1 MYFCASTHTHMKN
14 CYINGIGAVNIQP
27 TDFNLFTTEINPLTN
42 QNKAQQPSYK
52 ELIAPA
58 MSRRMAKGVK
68 MGIYAANEALKESK
82 LQNIDAIIVGTG
94 LGCIEDSEKFLDAII
109 ENDEQFLTP
118 TSFIQST
125 HNTVAAQIALH
136 LQCKAYNFTYVNGG
150 NSFEN
155 ALFDAFL
162 QLKHLEKSEIL
173 IGGVDEIAP
182 YTFSMFEMIE
192 RVKKV
197 GEELDFKNPTTAGVA
212 LAEGATF
219 FGLSTQKTNETYA
232 EVLDMMLFNAFNN
245 DEETTINA
253 FLAKHNVEIS
263 AIDIVQFGINADLN
277 QQEFYQK
284 MATIFKDTPQTYYQH
299 ISGSYD
305 TASAFGLKVAAE
317 IIKKQVLPKTIQ
329 YNNIEPNKIEKV
341 LLINQ
346 FNNTDFSFVL
356 LQSC

>member
-1 MYFCASTHTHMKN
+1 MKN
-14 CYINGIGAVNIQP
+14 CYINGIGNVSIQSV
-27 TDFNLFTTEINPLTN
+27 DFDLFESEAAEIQIL
-42 QNKAQQPSYK
+42 NKAQQPSYK

-68 MGIYAANEALKESK
+68 MGIYAADKALF
-82 LQNIDAIIVGTG
+82 DAKMVDPQAVIVGTG

-109 ENDEQFLTP
+109 ENDEEFLTP

-136 LQCKAYNFTYVNGG
+136 LQCKAYNFTYVNGAS
-150 NSFEN
+150 SFES
-155 ALFDAFL
+155 ALFDAFM
-162 QLKHLEKSEIL
+162 QLKHLNKENIL

-182 YTFSMFEMIE
+182 YTFSMYEMIGK
-192 RVKKV
+192 VKQG
-197 GEELDFKNPTTAGVA
+197 GEEVHFKDPQTKGIA

-219 FGLSTQKTNETYA
+219 FALSNNKTHNSYA
-232 EVLDMMLFNAFNN
+232 EVLDVMLFNAFKDN
-245 DEETTINA
+245 EATEINT
-253 FLAKHNVEIS
+253 FLAKNNLSVFDL
-263 AIDIVQFGINADLN
+263 DIVFFGLNADAS
-277 QQEFYQK
+277 QQDFYNR
-284 MATIFKDTPQTYYQH
+284 MSAFFIEIPQAYYQH

-305 TASAFGLKVAAE
+305 TASAFGLKVASE
-317 IIKKQVLPKTIQ
+317 IIQKQQFPKAVQ

-356 LQSC
+356 LSKC

>member
-1 MYFCASTHTHMKN
+1 MKN

-27 TDFNLFTTEINPLTN
+27 ADFDLFTTEISPLSN

-82 LQNIDAIIVGTG
+82 LQKIDAIIVGTG

-150 NSFEN
+150 NSFES

-162 QLKHLEKSEIL
+162 QLKHLQKNEIL

-182 YTFSMFEMIE
+182 YTFSMFEMVK

-197 GEELDFKNPTTAGVA
+197 GEELDYKNPSTVGVA

-219 FGLSTQKTNETYA
+219 FGLSTQKEENTYA
-232 EVLDMMLFNAFNN
+232 EVLDVMLLNAFKE
-245 DEETTINA
+245 DEDATIKA
-253 FLAKHNVEIS
+253 FLAKHNLTLS
-263 AIDIVQFGINADLN
+263 TIDIVQFGVNADLN
-277 QQEFYQK
+277 QQGFYQK
-284 MATIFKDTPQTYYQH
+284 MAVYFKDTTQTYYQH

-305 TASAFGLKVAAE
+305 TASAFGLKITAE
-317 IIKKQVLPKTIQ
+317 FIQKQQLPKVVQ
-329 YNNIEPNKIEKV
+329 YNNYQPNKIDKV

-356 LQSC
+356 LSKC